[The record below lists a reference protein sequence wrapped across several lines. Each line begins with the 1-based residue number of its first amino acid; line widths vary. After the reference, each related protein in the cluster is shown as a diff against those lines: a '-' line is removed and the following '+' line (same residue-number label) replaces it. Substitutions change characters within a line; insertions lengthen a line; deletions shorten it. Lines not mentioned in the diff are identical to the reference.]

1 MTHHRVAPTALGL
14 LLVLVGLV
22 VGTGGVWLMALGGS
36 WYYLPAGLLLVLT
49 GLLLLQGNPA
59 ALPTHALL
67 LGLTLA
73 WSLWESGLNAWA
85 LAARGDVL
93 WVLGLVMATPWF
105 LRGLDGPVPRAAR
118 HGLATSLALFAAAGL
133 AALLQPATAE
143 QGVFGL
149 APASAATTTGNG
161 TAQPRPI
168 ELAQPLSAP
177 LPPVAA
183 CPGALRVSAV
193 DGGRAAAFTAVHG
206 PDCAVG
212 QREAEDGDSLVG
224 LSPSQPVTGADMW
237 GLTLIDHLACRI
249 AFERMRFDSRF
260 TRPLAPGQRL
270 QTPAPAGGRQL
281 VMHGPSAL
289 MYTAQVVVPTRS
301 AKHAAQAAD
310 ALARLAQPHPSE
322 GAATAQPAPER
333 NGPGA
338 MQLAD
343 GSDTVWLQP
352 FVSPIGLPCQT
363 PPWRLQAAAE
373 PAESG
378 SVTTPAAPPPLR
390 SGSPMAAAQ
399 VPNRAAL

>member
-105 LRGLDGPVPRAAR
+105 RRGLEGPVPRAAR
-118 HGLATSLALFAAAGL
+118 RGLAAALTVFAAVGL

-143 QGVFGL
+143 PGIFGL
-149 APASAATTTGNG
+149 TPASAVTTR
-161 TAQPRPI
+161 TAEPRPI
-168 ELAQPLSAP
+168 DLAQPLSAP
-177 LPPVAA
+177 LPPLAA

-193 DGGRAAAFTAVHG
+193 GEGQAAAFTAVHG
-206 PDCAVG
+206 PDCAVV
-212 QREAEDGDSLVG
+212 QAEAEDGASLAG
-224 LSPSQPVTGADMW
+224 LSPPQPVTGADMW

-260 TRPLAPGQRL
+260 VRPMAPGQQL
-270 QTPAPAGGRQL
+270 HTPRQPGGRQL
-281 VMHGPSAL
+281 VLHGPSAL
-289 MYTAQVVVPTRS
+289 MYTAQVVPTRS
-301 AKHAAQAAD
+301 AMRAAQAAD
-310 ALARLAQPHPSE
+310 SLARLALAHPSE
-322 GAATAQPAPER
+322 GVATVQLAPVPDMP
-333 NGPGA
+333 NGPGVLR
-338 MQLAD
+338 LAD
-343 GSDTVWLQP
+343 GGQAMWLQP
-352 FVSPIGLPCQT
+352 FVSPIGLPCQA

-373 PAESG
+373 PAESEP
-378 SVTTPAAPPPLR
+378 VNTPAAPAPLH
-390 SGSPMAAAQ
+390 SGPPMAAAQ
-399 VPNRAAL
+399 VSDRAAL

>member
-105 LRGLDGPVPRAAR
+105 LRGLEEPVPRAAR
-118 HGLATSLALFAAAGL
+118 RGLAAALAVFAAVGL

-143 QGVFGL
+143 LAIFGL
-149 APASAATTTGNG
+149 TPASAASTRTVE
-161 TAQPRPI
+161 PRPI
-168 ELAQPLSAP
+168 DLAQPLSAP

-193 DGGRAAAFTAVHG
+193 GEGQAAAFTAVHG
-206 PDCAVG
+206 PDCAIVPV
-212 QREAEDGDSLVG
+212 EAAGSGSLAG

-249 AFERMRFDSRF
+249 AFERMRFDNRF
-260 TRPLAPGQRL
+260 IRPMAPGQWL
-270 QTPAPAGGRQL
+270 QTPRQPGGRQL
-281 VMHGPSAL
+281 VLHGPSAL
-289 MYTAQVVVPTRS
+289 MYTAQVAPPRS
-301 AKHAAQAAD
+301 AMRAAEAAD
-310 ALARLAQPHPSE
+310 ALARLALAHPSE
-322 GAATAQPAPER
+322 GVATAQLAPVPNGP
-333 NGPGA
+333 NGPGLLR
-338 MQLAD
+338 LAD
-343 GSDTVWLQP
+343 GGQAMRLQP
-352 FVSPIGLPCQT
+352 FVSPIGLPCQA

-373 PAESG
+373 PAESEA
-378 SVTTPAAPPPLR
+378 VTAPAAPAPLR
-390 SGSPMAAAQ
+390 SGPPLAAAQ
-399 VPNRAAL
+399 VSDRAAL